1 MSLVKPWV
9 VATTIAIIIFFTG
22 NAHVFADSSVAD
34 TFRGESSVT
43 ETGDELSVV
52 GENAAASES
61 VWSVLFKLFLALFV
75 VIALMYVLLR
85 LLGRKN
91 YQMQSSNTMQNIGGI
106 PLGQNKSVQIVRIG
120 DRLLVVGVGENIAL
134 LDEIRDEDEI
144 ERILNQKDEQTSSTD
159 WLHKLKSMK
168 RTPDKDINIYD
179 TLNDHLQ
186 DVDREKTKD
195 VERLGVRR

>member
-1 MSLVKPWV
+1 M
-9 VATTIAIIIFFTG
+9 
-22 NAHVFADSSVAD
+22 FADSSVAD
-34 TFRGESSVT
+34 TFRGESGVT

-61 VWSVLFKLFLALFV
+61 VWSVLVKLFLALFV

-144 ERILNQKDEQTSSTD
+144 ERILNQKDEQTSSAD
-159 WLHKLKSMK
+159 WLQKLKSMK
-168 RTPDKDINIYD
+168 RTPEKDINIYD
-179 TLNDHLQ
+179 TLNDHLE

>member
-9 VATTIAIIIFFTG
+9 VATTIAIIMFFNG
-22 NAHVFADSSVAD
+22 SAHVFADSSVAD
-34 TFRGESSVT
+34 TFRGESGVT

-61 VWSVLFKLFLALFV
+61 VWSVLVKLFLALFV

-144 ERILNQKDEQTSSTD
+144 ERILNQKDEQTSSAD
-159 WLHKLKSMK
+159 WLQKLKSMK
-168 RTPDKDINIYD
+168 RTPEKDINIYD
-179 TLNDHLQ
+179 TLNDHLE